1 MGQISGVWSHPFLSI
16 FSSSNFGVI
25 FDHFYSSKL
34 YQIFFLDVSRLL
46 SNDHIFPRGSL
57 WLFTSSYLC
66 QYGRVTTTGNEK
78 AYESFLRQHQY
89 IWFSLS
95 VSPCTHNDHFTL
107 FSALLVDAALHR
119 PRVQASWVLGPHWA
133 GLVVAPPSWDSRLP
147 RYPSYPP
154 PPPPPTPPTPPP
166 PHPAGTRTA
175 GPAADGSYW
184 FSYMPNFCHSRYS
197 PHSTAWITPL
207 KRSADDTA
215 GDVARSE
222 RLRPACVFARPLFPS
237 LVPSSATASN

>member
-1 MGQISGVWSHPFLSI
+1 MSI
-16 FSSSNFGVI
+16 WG
-25 FDHFYSSKL
+25 
-34 YQIFFLDVSRLL
+34 
-46 SNDHIFPRGSL
+46 
-57 WLFTSSYLC
+57 
-66 QYGRVTTTGNEK
+66 VTTTGNEK

-95 VSPCTHNDHFTL
+95 VSPWTHNDHFTL
-107 FSALLVDAALHR
+107 FSALHR

-147 RYPSYPP
+147 RYPY
-154 PPPPPTPPTPPP
+154 PPP